1 MNPNLRFRR
10 ATALMAGAV
19 LSLSAGFVQAADVQ
33 LVGAQETP
41 PVSTTATGVAS
52 ITIAS
57 DRSVSGNVKTTG
69 IDGTMAHIH
78 TGAPKEAGPPIVTLT
93 KGDNGAWNVPSG
105 AKLTDEQ
112 YATFKAGNLYV
123 NVHSA
128 AHPGGEIRG
137 QLKP

>member
-1 MNPNLRFRR
+1 MNPNLRLRR
-10 ATALMAGAV
+10 TTPLMVGAV
-19 LSLSAGFVQAADVQ
+19 LSLFAGLVQAADVQ

-57 DRSVSGNVKTTG
+57 DKSVSGSVKTAG

-78 TGAPKEAGPPIVTLT
+78 TGAPMEAGPPIITLT
-93 KGDNGAWNVPSG
+93 KGDNGAWNVPPG
-105 AKLTDEQ
+105 AKLTDGQ